1 MRGRWQRC
9 LAPILVAV
17 FLGLV
22 VHAPVS
28 VEGAEGRVYRVHGKV
43 VAINLQETPNVIV
56 VKTLVTTKD
65 EMTVGAAI
73 NDQTKI
79 VRGTKP
85 VALQTI
91 RVGEVVSLTYVKR
104 RDGLFARTIQ
114 AR

>member
-1 MRGRWQRC
+1 MRWRWQRC
-9 LAPILVAV
+9 LASILLAV
-17 FLGLV
+17 FLELLV
-22 VHAPVS
+22 HTPFS
-28 VEGAEGRVYRVHGKV
+28 VEGAEGRVYRVQGKV
-43 VAINLQETPNVIV
+43 VAINLQETPYVIV
-56 VKTLVTTKD
+56 VKTPVTTKD

-73 NDQTKI
+73 NHQTKI

-85 VALQTI
+85 VAIQTI

>member
-1 MRGRWQRC
+1 MRGQCQRC
-9 LAPILVAV
+9 WNAILVAL
-17 FLGLV
+17 FFGLLIYQP
-22 VHAPVS
+22 AGTD
-28 VEGAEGRVYRVHGKV
+28 GAEERVYRVHGKV
-43 VAINLQETPNVIV
+43 VAINLLETPYVIV
-56 VKTLVTTKD
+56 VKTPVTAKD

-79 VRGTKP
+79 VRGTKR